1 MTSIFDDIK
10 SAFSRGN
17 NVLHQLILINVVVF
31 AVLLVLRMIMYFT
44 AGPAAFAYLMS
55 FFRIPSDM
63 GMFAYRPWTIIT
75 YFFTHLDFL
84 HIIFNML
91 NLYWFG
97 MLVREYLGDKRLVNL
112 YVLGGLAGGLLFLLA
127 QNTIPYLYSQGN
139 AVMIGASGSVIAV
152 MVAAATLLPNY
163 TFNLILIG
171 PVRIKYIAAV
181 MVLLSIS
188 GATGGNAGGNI
199 AHIGGALLGFLY
211 IKQLQSGTDLGRPV
225 QAVLGFFSGLFQKRR
240 PLKVAYNNPSRPYSS
255 GTSASTRAQ
264 SPSHSGS
271 MSPSQIEID
280 QILDKISVS
289 GYESLTKEEKQKLF
303 KASQK

>member
-1 MTSIFDDIK
+1 MTSIFDDIR

-17 NVLHQLILINVVVF
+17 NALHQLIFINVVVF
-31 AVLLVLRMIMYFT
+31 AVLIILRTIMT
-44 AGPAAFAYLMS
+44 LSGSGSLFAYLMTFLS
-55 FFRIPSDM
+55 VPSNLQL
-63 GMFAYRPWTIIT
+63 FAYRFWTIFT
-75 YFFTHLDFL
+75 YFFIHLEFF
-84 HIIFNML
+84 HILFNML

-97 MLVREYLGDKRLVNL
+97 MLIREYLGDKRLVNL
-112 YVLGGLAGGLLFLLA
+112 YILGGLAGGLIYLISY
-127 QNTIPYLYSQGN
+127 NTIPYLQIRAEGSF
-139 AVMIGASGSVIAV
+139 MMGASGSVIAI

-171 PVRIKYIAAV
+171 PIRIKYIALV

-199 AHIGGALLGFLY
+199 AHLGGALLGFLY
-211 IKQLQSGTDLGRPV
+211 VRQLQSGSDWGRPV
-225 QAVLGFFSGLFQKRR
+225 QAVFGFFRGLFQRR
-240 PLKVAYNNPSRPYSS
+240 SPLKVAYKNPNRPYTSSASSPVSAASSIPGNPS
-255 GTSASTRAQ
+255 Q
-264 SPSHSGS
+264 L
-271 MSPSQIEID
+271 EID